1 MSFATGVAGA
11 GTVDPVLFAVFF
23 FDLLR
28 ERWSFVRG
36 RADEGVDFF
45 AVLLLKGFSVNERI
59 ECARLSIRKFGDPT
73 SRGFPQLLRFSVNT
87 RFIATPRLF
96 NP

>member
-1 MSFATGVAGA
+1 MAFTPGAAGA
-11 GTVDPVLFAVFF
+11 VFVAPDLFAAFF

-28 ERWSFVRG
+28 ERWGFVRA
-36 RADEGVDFF
+36 RADEGADFF

-59 ECARLSIRKFGDPT
+59 ECARISIRKFGDHT
-73 SRGFPQLLRFSVNT
+73 SRGFPQLLRFPVNT
-87 RFIATPRLF
+87 RFIAAPRLS